1 MTQPASPLWEGARD
15 LAGQLVRAGHEA
27 RFAGG
32 CVRDL
37 LLGIEP
43 KDIDIATSAHPDQV
57 QQIFPQARWVGR
69 AFGVC
74 VVPYQ
79 GETYEI
85 ATYRKDL
92 GYRDGRHPTEVV
104 FTTDREDALRRDFT
118 INGMFFDPATES
130 VIDYVGG
137 QADLQAKIV
146 RAIGEPGERFRE
158 DSLRLIRGIRFSSVL
173 NFTLDPATQEA
184 IRTHAGLITMVSPER
199 IQTELTRLLT
209 ESSSAGEGFR
219 LLDRTEL
226 LSRLLP
232 EISALKGV
240 EQPPEFHP
248 EGDVFTHTMMMLNRM
263 EAPSKVLAWAVLLHD
278 IGKPGTYRI
287 GPDKK
292 GGERIR
298 FDGHDE
304 WGATLAEAI
313 LSRLKFSRKDTEDI
327 VYCVRHHMR
336 FINVPHMRP
345 AKLRRMIGHPCF
357 ETLLELHRLD
367 CLASFGGLDTYHLVQ
382 KVQAEL
388 ANQPVLPPRWITGR
402 DLIAL
407 GMKPGPQIGHW
418 LELAYEAQ
426 LENRYPDRDTLLAWL
441 ARAVATGTEPHPQA

>member
-1 MTQPASPLWEGARD
+1 
-15 LAGQLVRAGHEA
+15 
-27 RFAGG
+27 
-32 CVRDL
+32 
-37 LLGIEP
+37 
-43 KDIDIATSAHPDQV
+43 
-57 QQIFPQARWVGR
+57 
-69 AFGVC
+69 
-74 VVPYQ
+74 
-79 GETYEI
+79 
-85 ATYRKDL
+85 
-92 GYRDGRHPTEVV
+92 
-104 FTTDREDALRRDFT
+104 
-118 INGMFFDPATES
+118 
-130 VIDYVGG
+130 
-137 QADLQAKIV
+137 
-146 RAIGEPGERFRE
+146 
-158 DSLRLIRGIRFSSVL
+158 
-173 NFTLDPATQEA
+173 TQEA

-209 ESSSAGEGFR
+209 ESSSAGEGFW

-226 LSRLLP
+226 LPRLLP

-248 EGDVFTHTMMMLNRM
+248 EGDVFTHTMMMLDRM
-263 EAPSKVLAWAVLLHD
+263 ESPSKVLAWAVLLHD

-304 WGATLAEAI
+304 WGATLAETI

-407 GMKPGPQIGHW
+407 GMKPGP
-418 LELAYEAQ
+418 
-426 LENRYPDRDTLLAWL
+426 
-441 ARAVATGTEPHPQA
+441 